1 MTEGFEKIED
11 KIAEDEKRRRKLDKK
26 ESNVSPETV
35 EKANFYADKKRGEAI
50 TDNIEETKN
59 VQ

>member
-1 MTEGFEKIED
+1 MTDGFEKVED
-11 KIAEDEKRRRKLDKK
+11 KIAEDEKRRRKLDEK
-26 ESNVSPETV
+26 ESSVKPKV
-35 EKANFYADKKRGEAI
+35 ADKAEYFSDKKRKECI

>member
-1 MTEGFEKIED
+1 MTNGSEKVED
-11 KIAEDEKRRRKLDKK
+11 KIAEDEKRRRKLDEK
-26 ESNVSPETV
+26 ESSVKPEVV
-35 EKANFYADKKRGEAI
+35 EKADFYARKKRGDYI